1 MLDTRQHCERMGLF
15 KKQTVEIKASEGTHG
30 SISSAGAVS
39 LALAGVGA
47 GRARAMQI
55 PTVSRARDLLS
66 SLVGSLPIRHYGTQW
81 NGEDLEEIPLPPE
94 PWMMRPDPNTT
105 RAHLLSWTFDD
116 LLFHGRAYWYI
127 SSRYSTGFPASFMW
141 FPCDLVTFEA
151 AQIVGNVPIGP
162 YTITFNGAPIPTRDV
177 VVFYG
182 PNDPVLLDGIRAIR
196 TAERLDRA
204 AERFA
209 NTPAAFGW
217 LRQTSGEPMSGDE
230 LADLAAAWAA
240 ARDENAIA
248 ALNEFVEWNESQMDP
263 TRLQLLEARQHQAL
277 ELARVMNVSPALVG
291 APTGSSMTYQNAMMA
306 QAQLAIDAGPYID
319 VIEQTLSADSVTPR
333 GHLVRLDR
341 SVWLEHKEE
350 AATLEPTAEEA
361 TR

>member
-1 MLDTRQHCERMGLF
+1 MGIF
-15 KKQTVEIKASEGTHG
+15 RKREIEVKASEGTHG

-39 LALAGVGA
+39 LASASVGA

-66 SLVGSLPIRHYGTQW
+66 SLVGSLPIRNYGTQW

-94 PWMMRPDPNTT
+94 PWMIRPDPRTT
-105 RAHLLSWTFDD
+105 RAHMLAWTFDD
-116 LLFHGRAYWYI
+116 LLFYGRAYWLVT
-127 SSRYSTGFPASFMW
+127 SRYSTGFPATFQW
-141 FPCDLVTFEA
+141 LPAELVTFT
-151 AQIVGNVPIGP
+151 AQRLAGNVPISGYSIQFEGSP
-162 YTITFNGAPIPTRDV
+162 LRERDV

-182 PNDPVLLDGIRAIR
+182 PNDPVLLDGTRAIR

-217 LRQTSGEPMSGDE
+217 LRQTAGEPMSGDE

-240 ARDENAIA
+240 ARDDNAIA

-277 ELARVMNVSPALVG
+277 ELARVMNVSPFLVG
-291 APTGSSMTYQNAMMA
+291 APSGGSMTYQNAQMA

-333 GHLVRLDR
+333 GHIVRLDR
-341 SVWLEHKEE
+341 SVWLEHAQEAPAMAPEETEE
-350 AATLEPTAEEA
+350 APA
-361 TR
+361 